1 MTIPSGSSYSPY
13 AGGFGAGGGGMSAQ
27 DADAGLEASERK
39 KRADG
44 VKNAFK
50 AAENANTS
58 GIKSAVDALRL

>member
-1 MTIPSGSSYSPY
+1 MTIPSSSSFSPY
-13 AGGFGAGGGGMSAQ
+13 SGGFGNGGSMSAQ
-27 DADAGLEASERK
+27 EADAGIEASEAK

>member
-13 AGGFGAGGGGMSAQ
+13 WSGFGSGGMTSQ
-27 DADAGLEASERK
+27 EADAGIEASEAK

-50 AAENANTS
+50 KAENENTS
-58 GIKSAVDALRL
+58 GIKSAVDSLRL

>member
-1 MTIPSGSSYSPY
+1 MAIPSSSSFSPY
-13 AGGFGAGGGGMSAQ
+13 SGGFGNNSSMSAQ
-27 DADAGLEASERK
+27 DADAGLEATEAK

>member
-1 MTIPSGSSYSPY
+1 MAIPIGSSFSPY
-13 AGGFGAGGGGMSAQ
+13 SGGYGSGGGGMSAQ
-27 DADAGLEASERK
+27 DADAGLEASEAK

-50 AAENANTS
+50 SAENANTS

>member
-13 AGGFGAGGGGMSAQ
+13 SGGFGSGSMSAQ
-27 DADAGLEASERK
+27 DADAGLEASEAK